1 MPMQAQNQPTGVGI
15 VGAGTISD
23 QYLEN
28 LTAFPDLA
36 VRFIADLDAARA
48 ASQADKWSIAAS
60 GSYEELLARDDI
72 QIVVN
77 LTIPAVHV
85 EVALQAIEAGKHVWG
100 EKPYALDRESGLL
113 LAEAA
118 KAAGLRVAVAPDTI
132 LGAGIQ
138 TALREV
144 RAGAI
149 GTPLTGMAIFQGP
162 GPESWHHSP
171 EFLFAQG
178 AGPLF
183 DLGPYYLSTLVQ
195 VFGPVAS
202 VAATGSQA
210 RTERIIGSGPKAGSS
225 FPVEVPTHVSALL
238 SFESGA
244 SAQCIFSFDSKL
256 KRAGFVEI
264 AGSEGTAQFPDPNEF
279 SGDTVLHLADLEQ
292 QIIPAQG
299 SEYGRGTGV
308 AELAQAIR
316 EGRRER
322 VPGELAFHVLD
333 VMVCTAQAIETGQFV
348 PVASTVE
355 PLELLDPAWDPSAPS
370 ILA

>member
-1 MPMQAQNQPTGVGI
+1 METKNQPTGIGL

-36 VRFIADLDAARA
+36 VRFIADIDTERA
-48 ASQADKWSIAAS
+48 ASQAAKWSVEAS
-60 GSYEELLARDDI
+60 GTYEELLAREDI

-85 EVALQAIEAGKHVWG
+85 EVALKAVEAGKHVWG
-100 EKPYALDRESGLL
+100 EKPYALDRESGRQLV
-113 LAEAA
+113 EAA
-118 KAAGLRVAVAPDTI
+118 KSAGVRVAVAPDTI

-138 TALREV
+138 TGLRQV
-144 RAGAI
+144 RDGAI
-149 GTPLTGMAIFQGP
+149 GTPLTGLVIFQGP
-162 GPESWHHSP
+162 GPESWHPSP
-171 EFLFAQG
+171 EFLFAKG

-183 DLGPYYLSTLVQ
+183 DLGPYYLTTLVR
-195 VFGPVAS
+195 VFGPVAK
-202 VAATGSQA
+202 VAAVASQA
-210 RTERIIGSGPKAGSS
+210 RAERTIGSGPKSGTV
-225 FPVEVPTHVSALL
+225 FPVEVPTHISALL

-264 AGSEGTAQFPDPNEF
+264 SGTEGTAQFSDPNEF
-279 SGDTVLHLADLEQ
+279 TGDTTLHLNDEEPLVV
-292 QIIPAQG
+292 PAQG
-299 SEYGRGTGV
+299 SIYGRGTGV

-316 EGRRER
+316 EGRKER

-333 VMVCTAQAIETGQFV
+333 VMVSTAEAAEKGTFV
-348 PVASTVE
+348 QVASTVE
-355 PLELLDPAWDPSAPS
+355 PIELLDPAWDPSAPS

>member
-1 MPMQAQNQPTGVGI
+1 MESQNQPMGVGI

-36 VRFIADLDAARA
+36 VRFIADLDTQRA
-48 ASQADKWSIAAS
+48 ASQARKWSVEAS
-60 GSYEELLARDDI
+60 GTYAELLARDDI

-85 EVALQAIEAGKHVWG
+85 EVALQAVAAGKHVWG
-100 EKPYALDRESGLL
+100 EKPYALDRESGRQ
-113 LAEAA
+113 LASAA
-118 KAAGLRVAVAPDTI
+118 KAAGVRVAVAPDTI
-132 LGAGIQ
+132 LGAGVQ
-138 TALREV
+138 SGLRQIES
-144 RAGAI
+144 GAI
-149 GTPLTGMAIFQGP
+149 GTPLTGLAIFQGP

-171 EFLFAQG
+171 EFLFAHG

-183 DLGPYYLSTLVQ
+183 DLGPYYLTTLVR
-195 VFGPVAS
+195 VFGPVAK
-202 VAATGSQA
+202 VAALGSQA
-210 RTERIIGSGPKAGSS
+210 RAQRVIGAGPKAGTS
-225 FPVEVPTHVSALL
+225 FPVQVPTHVSALL

-264 AGSEGTAQFPDPNEF
+264 SGTEGTAQLPDPNEF
-279 SGDTVLHLADLEQ
+279 TGDTILHLADQE
-292 QIIPAQG
+292 PSVVVAQG
-299 SEYGRGTGV
+299 SRYGRGTGV

-316 EGRRER
+316 EGRKER

-333 VMVCTAQAIETGQFV
+333 IMVSAAEAIESGAFV
-348 PVASTVE
+348 EVASTVE
-355 PLELLDPAWDPSAPS
+355 PIELLDPAWDPSAPS

>member
-1 MPMQAQNQPTGVGI
+1 MESQNQPTGVGI

-36 VRFIADLDAARA
+36 VRFIADLDTERA
-48 ASQADKWSIAAS
+48 ASQASKWSVAHS
-60 GSYEELLARDDI
+60 GTYEELLAREDI
-72 QIVVN
+72 SIVVN

-85 EVALQAIEAGKHVWG
+85 EVALQAVAAGKHVWG
-100 EKPYALDRESGLL
+100 EKPYALDRESGRALARA
-113 LAEAA
+113 AEAA
-118 KAAGLRVAVAPDTI
+118 GVRIAVAPDTI

-138 TALREV
+138 TGLRQIES
-144 RAGAI
+144 GAI
-149 GTPLTGMAIFQGP
+149 GTPLTGLAIFQGP

-171 EFLFAQG
+171 EFLFANG

-183 DLGPYYLSTLVQ
+183 DLGPYYLSTLVR
-195 VFGPVAS
+195 VFGPVAE
-202 VAATGSQA
+202 VAALGSQA
-210 RTERIIGSGPKAGSS
+210 LARRVIGSGPKAGTS
-225 FPVEVPTHVSALL
+225 FPVEVSTHVSALL
-238 SFESGA
+238 HFESGA

-264 AGSEGTAQFPDPNEF
+264 SGTEGTAQLSDPNEF
-279 SGDTVLHLADLEQ
+279 SGDTILHLADQEQ
-292 QIIPAQG
+292 RVIAAEG

-316 EGRRER
+316 EGRKER

-333 VMVCTAQAIETGQFV
+333 IMVSAAEAIESGTFIEV
-348 PVASTVE
+348 TSSVEPVA
-355 PLELLDPAWDPSAPS
+355 LLDPAWDPSAPG